1 LVCRLLEAG
10 VEFIAVDLPTVNNL
24 TIHILAAVPEAEAR
38 MTSARMKAALA
49 AAKARGARLG
59 SHVRPGTRE
68 QAFAAN
74 RAAAKVI
81 TAKAQRNAADMA
93 PVIGL
98 TRAEGATS
106 LAAIAAALTARGV
119 PSPSR
124 RGGWLIRTTLNPR
137 SGTNRRQHG

>member
-49 AAKARGARLG
+49 AARLG